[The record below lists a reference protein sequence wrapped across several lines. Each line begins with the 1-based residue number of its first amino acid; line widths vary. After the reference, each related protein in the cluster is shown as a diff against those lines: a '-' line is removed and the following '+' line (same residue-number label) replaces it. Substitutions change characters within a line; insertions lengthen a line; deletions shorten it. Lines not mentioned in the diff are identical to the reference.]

1 MKSLPSLKK
10 IFPSRQL
17 QVNLRKLRVSYSE
30 KVLLRTPSPKRQL
43 DQVLSVALEAV
54 QLVELEL
61 KNLMASSILVVR
73 QPNLSSPQTSSRQ
86 LHPLASK
93 TIPLRILS
101 AIVNLPVTL
110 KRLTTMMSSKMSRSA
125 TLRSKQA
132 VEITAIL
139 TTGEREVHVPSNRN
153 KLQTRKRHPT
163 ARVIWMTFPPVMAL
177 RTSTR
182 TMTSF
187 EALRRA

>member
-1 MKSLPSLKK
+1 
-10 IFPSRQL
+10 
-17 QVNLRKLRVSYSE
+17 
-30 KVLLRTPSPKRQL
+30 
-43 DQVLSVALEAV
+43 
-54 QLVELEL
+54 
-61 KNLMASSILVVR
+61 MASSILVVR
-73 QPNLSSPQTSSRQ
+73 QPNLLSSLQTSFRQ
-86 LHPLASK
+86 LHPSASK

-110 KRLTTMMSSKMSRSA
+110 KRLTTMMSSKMSRSV

-132 VEITAIL
+132 VKITAIL
-139 TTGEREVHVPSNRN
+139 TTGEREVRVPSNRN

-163 ARVIWMTFPPVMAL
+163 AQVIWMISPPVMAL

-187 EALRRA
+187 EALRRAQANNFVQLYETFQS